1 MKKAGLLGR
10 SLAHSLSPEI
20 HRHLGDYSYELF
32 EREPEEVGELFTRTD
47 LMGFNVT
54 IPYKTDVMPFCE
66 SISPQAERIGCVNT
80 VVFED
85 GQIVGHNT
93 DYDGFSMTLDHMGI
107 DLAGKQVLILGV
119 GATSRTVMIV
129 CADRNAGKIVRVGRS
144 DFPLDA
150 SIRSETQVLI
160 NCTPVGMYPNN
171 GKSLVRLSEFEN
183 LEAVVDVVYNPYRT
197 TLLLDAKRLG
207 IPAANGLL
215 MLVGQALRAA
225 ELFTKNEISVSV
237 LHQIAEAI
245 RIEAG
250 NLVLIGMP
258 GCGKTSLGKDLA
270 NLLEKQFVDLDEA
283 IEKEIGMPIPKLFE
297 TEGEVAFRLVE
308 TEMARKY
315 GKESG
320 LVIATGGG
328 IVKREENYDALA
340 QNSVICY
347 VERDLTA
354 LPTHG
359 RPLSAGGLET
369 LKRLFSEREALY
381 QSFADFSVKNEGF
394 NEAIERIREG
404 YYENCRH

>member
-1 MKKAGLLGR
+1 
-10 SLAHSLSPEI
+10 
-20 HRHLGDYSYELF
+20 
-32 EREPEEVGELFTRTD
+32 
-47 LMGFNVT
+47 
-54 IPYKTDVMPFCE
+54 
-66 SISPQAERIGCVNT
+66 
-80 VVFED
+80 
-85 GQIVGHNT
+85 
-93 DYDGFSMTLDHMGI
+93 
-107 DLAGKQVLILGV
+107 
-119 GATSRTVMIV
+119 
-129 CADRNAGKIVRVGRS
+129 
-144 DFPLDA
+144 
-150 SIRSETQVLI
+150 
-160 NCTPVGMYPNN
+160 
-171 GKSLVRLSEFEN
+171 
-183 LEAVVDVVYNPYRT
+183 
-197 TLLLDAKRLG
+197 
-207 IPAANGLL
+207 
-215 MLVGQALRAA
+215 
-225 ELFTKNEISVSV
+225 
-237 LHQIAEAI
+237 
-245 RIEAG
+245 
-250 NLVLIGMP
+250 
-258 GCGKTSLGKDLA
+258 
-270 NLLEKQFVDLDEA
+270 
-283 IEKEIGMPIPKLFE
+283 MPIPKLFE